1 MSIGSAKTGELSA
14 ALLGSRAVEA
24 AVGCGGGEGEGGGGG
39 GGEGG
44 GGEGEGGGRGCGSGG
59 KGGSGGRR
67 STEVKARGE
76 RRPMTVC
83 RGGWACSR

>member
-1 MSIGSAKTGELSA
+1 MSLKSSTPFLQNFLQTRFGFPSNFRHMGE
-14 ALLGSRAVEA
+14 E
-24 AVGCGGGEGEGGGGG
+24 GG

-59 KGGSGGRR
+59 KGGSRGRR